1 MERHG
6 RARRSVGISTSLT
19 RTRTFPIFIYDPR
32 ARLRGK
38 LDGKSFAAHFRE
50 GPECEMRAGDVCTF
64 SRGYARAMV
73 DVNGIGTSRGGVR
86 VT

>member
-50 GPECEMRAGDVCTF
+50 GPNAKCERGMCDTF
-64 SRGYARAMV
+64 SRGYARAMG
-73 DVNGIGTSRGGVR
+73 DVNGIGASRRGVR